1 MALKGTLLNR
11 SGETGAADAA
21 PAAAAGEP
29 WQCIRCN
36 SIVTGDEC
44 EICGMRREDNVETP
58 RRRVL
63 SEEEVRN
70 SEPAAVPEEKKKS
83 GGENR
88 WLLYAV
94 LIFLA
99 LALIFAVLT
108 GTVSACS
115 VPTES
120 GTVVAEPTE
129 ILPLP
134 EAPEEI
140 EWESEEME
148 P

>member
-11 SGETGAADAA
+11 SGETGAAGAA
-21 PAAAAGEP
+21 PTAAAGEP

-70 SEPAAVPEEKKKS
+70 NEPAAVPEEKKS

-94 LIFLA
+94 LILLA

-108 GTVSACS
+108 GVASACS
-115 VPTES
+115 VPPAGETTE
-120 GTVVAEPTE
+120 TITE
-129 ILPLP
+129 ASPLP
-134 EAPEEI
+134 ETPEEI
-140 EWESEEME
+140 EWESEETE

>member
-11 SGETGAADAA
+11 SGETGAAGAA
-21 PAAAAGEP
+21 PVAAAGEP

-44 EICGMRREDNVETP
+44 EICGMRREDNIETP

-70 SEPAAVPEEKKKS
+70 SEPAAAPEEKKTS

-99 LALIFAVLT
+99 LALIFAVLM
-108 GTVSACS
+108 GVASACS
-115 VPTES
+115 VPPAGETAETITEAS
-120 GTVVAEPTE
+120 
-129 ILPLP
+129 PLP
-134 EAPEEI
+134 KTPEEI
-140 EWESEEME
+140 EWESEETE

>member
-21 PAAAAGEP
+21 PTAAAGEP

-70 SEPAAVPEEKKKS
+70 SEPAAAPEEKKKS

-94 LIFLA
+94 LILLA

-108 GTVSACS
+108 GVASACS
-115 VPTES
+115 VPPAGETAETMTEAS
-120 GTVVAEPTE
+120 
-129 ILPLP
+129 PLP
-134 EAPEEI
+134 ETPEEI
-140 EWESEEME
+140 EWESEETE

>member
-11 SGETGAADAA
+11 SRETGAADAA
-21 PAAAAGEP
+21 PTAAAGEP

-70 SEPAAVPEEKKKS
+70 SEPAAAPEKKS

-108 GTVSACS
+108 GVASACS
-115 VPTES
+115 VPPAGETAETMTEAS
-120 GTVVAEPTE
+120 
-129 ILPLP
+129 PLP
-134 EAPEEI
+134 ETPEEI
-140 EWESEEME
+140 EWESEETE

>member
-11 SGETGAADAA
+11 SGETGAAGAA
-21 PAAAAGEP
+21 PTAAAGEP

-99 LALIFAVLT
+99 LALIFTAIM
-108 GTVSACS
+108 GQANACS
-115 VPTES
+115 ELPAGETAETMTEAS
-120 GTVVAEPTE
+120 
-129 ILPLP
+129 LLP
-134 EAPEEI
+134 ETPEEI
-140 EWESEEME
+140 EWESEETE

>member
-21 PAAAAGEP
+21 PAAAGEP

-99 LALIFAVLT
+99 LALIFTAIM
-108 GTVSACS
+108 GQANACS
-115 VPTES
+115 ELPAGETAETMTEAS
-120 GTVVAEPTE
+120 
-129 ILPLP
+129 PLP
-134 EAPEEI
+134 ETPEEI
-140 EWESEEME
+140 EWESEETE